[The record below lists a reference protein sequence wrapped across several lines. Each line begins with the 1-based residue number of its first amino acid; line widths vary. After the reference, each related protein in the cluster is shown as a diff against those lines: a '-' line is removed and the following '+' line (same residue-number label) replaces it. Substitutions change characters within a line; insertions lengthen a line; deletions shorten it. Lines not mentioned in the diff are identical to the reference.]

1 MSRAS
6 ERRFLVSED
15 RIRAYSRRGN
25 YHSDRADGGGARACP
40 ASSRKACRS
49 TARPTAHCST
59 SGATTFLEHGEI
71 DVRFVGVVM
80 AEEEIVADVAI
91 DDGTATISVENA
103 STGRTAAVG
112 EARREATQ

>member
-6 ERRFLVSED
+6 QRRFLVSEE

-25 YHSDRADGGGARACP
+25 YHSDAQTAAALGLPGLVAQGAQVIGP
-40 ASSRKACRS
+40 AY
-49 TARPTAHCST
+49 
-59 SGATTFLEHGEI
+59 GALLDEWGDTFLEHGEI
-71 DVRFVGVVM
+71 DVKFVGVVM
-80 AEEEIVADVAI
+80 AEEEIVADIAI